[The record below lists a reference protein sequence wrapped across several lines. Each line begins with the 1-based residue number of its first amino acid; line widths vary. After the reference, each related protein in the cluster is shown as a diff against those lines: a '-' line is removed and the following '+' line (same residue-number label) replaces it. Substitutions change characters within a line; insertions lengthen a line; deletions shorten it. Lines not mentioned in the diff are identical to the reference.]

1 MKYRLLGKT
10 SLLVSEVS
18 CGGIPVQKLN
28 EEETKKLVDC
38 LEENGVNFIDTA
50 RGYTVSEALFGYALE
65 GRRKKFYLA
74 TKSMAR
80 TYDAMKKDIEIS
92 LNNLRT
98 DYIDLYQMHN
108 VKMSDDVSGALM
120 ALREAKAEGKVKHIG
135 ITCHS
140 LESVN
145 KWLESDD
152 IETIQFPYNFLET
165 DAEKVFEKASR
176 LNKGVIVMKPLAGG
190 VIDNAKVSLKFILN
204 NENVSVCIPGME
216 SKEQIIENT
225 SIDNY
230 NLNDDEK
237 EYINSMREK
246 MDKDFCHRCGYCLPC
261 TKGIDIPSCFMFYG
275 YYERYGLGNWAESR
289 YNTMKIKAS
298 ECIECGLCE
307 QKCPYNLKIIEKLK
321 KVVEAFEN
329 GKDE

>member
-18 CGGIPVQKLN
+18 CGGIPVQKSS
-28 EEETKKLVDC
+28 EEETKVLVDC
-38 LEENGVNFIDTA
+38 LEERGINFIDTA

-65 GRRKKFYLA
+65 GRREKFYIA

-92 LNNLRT
+92 LKNLRT

-108 VKMSDDVSGALM
+108 VKVSDDVSGALE
-120 ALREAKAEGKVKHIG
+120 ALKEAKQDGKVKHIG

-145 KWLESDD
+145 KWVECAD

-165 DAEKVFEKASR
+165 DAEKVFEKANN
-176 LNKGVIVMKPLAGG
+176 LGKGVIVMKPLAGG
-190 VIDNAKVSLKFILN
+190 VIDDANVALKFILN

-216 SKEQIIENT
+216 SIKQIIQNT
-225 SIDNY
+225 SIDTY
-230 NLNDDEK
+230 DLDEREE
-237 EYINSMREK
+237 EYIRSMKEK

-261 TKGIDIPSCFMFYG
+261 AKGIDIPSCFMFYG

-289 YNTMKIKAS
+289 YNAMKIKAS

-307 QKCPYNLKIIEKLK
+307 KRCPYNLKIIEKLK

-329 GKDE
+329 ERNE